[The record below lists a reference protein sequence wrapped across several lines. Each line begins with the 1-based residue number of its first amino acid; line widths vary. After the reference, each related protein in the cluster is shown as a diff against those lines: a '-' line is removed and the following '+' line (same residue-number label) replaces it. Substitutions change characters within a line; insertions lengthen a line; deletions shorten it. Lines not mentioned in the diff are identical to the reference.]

1 MNVGCVTEVGV
12 QCGSRSWSI
21 PSYIPATVV
30 DQIEKTTEEPEGFC
44 IFVTKQLLYHE

>member
-1 MNVGCVTEVGV
+1 MLAVPLKSVCNVVVEVG
-12 QCGSRSWSI
+12 QFQAT
-21 PSYIPATVV
+21 YIPATVV